1 MLVGTCTVT
10 AGGRKL
16 ISQAVR
22 HDRQGGG
29 HTDAEQQGAHEY

>member
-10 AGGRKL
+10 TGERKL

-22 HDRQGGG
+22 HDGQGGG
-29 HTDAEQQGAHEY
+29 HTDTE

>member
-22 HDRQGGG
+22 HNRQGGG
-29 HTDAEQQGAHEY
+29 HADTEQQAAHAY